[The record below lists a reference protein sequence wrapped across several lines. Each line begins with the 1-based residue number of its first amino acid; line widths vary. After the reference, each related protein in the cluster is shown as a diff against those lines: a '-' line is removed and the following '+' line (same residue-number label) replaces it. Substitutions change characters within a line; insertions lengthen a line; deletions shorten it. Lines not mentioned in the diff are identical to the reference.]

1 MELNQL
7 FQKSDLIPVIIQ
19 DINTRE
25 VLMLGFTNREAVERT
40 LQTKTAWF
48 WSRSRQKLWNKGETS
63 GHFLQVRKVVTDC
76 DTDTLLYLCT
86 PDGPTC
92 HTGAQSCFF
101 NVLMEEKYCITG
113 AVRRDSGPEGQ
124 SSGGLLYLLF
134 V

>member
-1 MELNQL
+1 MELDQL

-19 DINTRE
+19 DINTSE

-63 GHFLQVRKVVTDC
+63 GHFLHVRRVITDC
-76 DTDTLLYLCT
+76 DTDTLLYLCA

-101 NVLMEEKYCITG
+101 NVLMEEK
-113 AVRRDSGPEGQ
+113 E
-124 SSGGLLYLLF
+124 
-134 V
+134 